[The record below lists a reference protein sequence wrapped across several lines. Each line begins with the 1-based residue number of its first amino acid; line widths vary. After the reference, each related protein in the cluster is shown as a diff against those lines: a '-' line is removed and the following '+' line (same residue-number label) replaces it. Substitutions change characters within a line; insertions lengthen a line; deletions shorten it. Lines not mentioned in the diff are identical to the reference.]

1 MKYLAV
7 TGALLLLAG
16 CSSAQKHYTA
26 QYCYTDETIVTE
38 NGSNVVSSKTRLE
51 CTDRPGQ
58 QTAIQR
64 AGIDAGCKEFW
75 YPETRHNRSVMVRGV
90 VCEKLDGSSEIVNI
104 DGNVR

>member
-1 MKYLAV
+1 MRV
-7 TGALLLLAG
+7 VALLGAIALVG
-16 CSSAQKHYTA
+16 CSNTPQYNYTS
-26 QYCYTDETIVTE
+26 QYCYTDETITRHNDIVD
-38 NGSNVVSSKTRLE
+38 SKTVLE

-90 VCEKLDGSSEIVNI
+90 ICEKLDGTSEIVNI